1 MAKWMN
7 GLIADETGVR
17 RVRNYGFPQA
27 QKFLG
32 SLYRTLFGGV
42 YDVNGAKYTG
52 DNASAPLNAVE
63 REKNYNPKQGG
74 RCC

>member
-7 GLIADETGVR
+7 GLISDETGIR
-17 RVRNYGFPQA
+17 RVRNYGFPQG

-32 SLYRTLFGGV
+32 SLFRTLFAGV
-42 YDVNGAKYTG
+42 FDVNGAKYNG
-52 DNASAPLNAVE
+52 DNSSAPLNSVE
-63 REKNYNPKQGG
+63 REKTYTPKQGG